1 MTEQLLSS
9 RMAMAKTLRIPIILA
24 LIGLVIIP
32 SLYAMGYLSIETVS
46 RLGRYVT
53 YAILAVGLDLLWGY
67 VGILGLCQAT
77 FFCLGT
83 YAMGMYLA
91 HHGEPA
97 GTVDGYGWKIPSA
110 LFRVYDSEI
119 GQTQADWT
127 VPFFWKPFWSLP
139 ATIVLGLVIP
149 AVAAFAIG
157 YFVFRSRV
165 RGVYFAILTQAIAVA
180 AWMVFSKNEMM
191 LGGTKGL
198 TAFDHFTFGN
208 HERIE
213 VVVVSE
219 EDLKAME
226 EGLEEL
232 QKKQA
237 QIRQHEVEYR
247 LLVHQVGATSSE
259 TQASKMLEQELAGD
273 FTRLTEAVGHLPT
286 TVEAALQKVDNKINA
301 CVEAFQLDEKP
312 TLIETAL
319 DELSFALDEAST
331 ATKHALVV
339 RPDRLKEVQ
348 MVLERRRKEKR
359 STVTKEV
366 DGKLYVHR
374 NFKLTDGNETSP
386 KSEGMELKIP
396 FGGQDPDRSYV
407 LTLEQRG
414 VDEEWEV
421 ALNDQHIGNLKRGPP
436 QDIRLSVPVGVLKAS
451 ENNLTIRPASPHDR
465 DEMEIGRI
473 RLAGDVPPLGGTLEQ
488 KGNNFLSVPEFGV
501 NLNKDYNDLVIH
513 ADPANADK
521 SVELQDW
528 AKVNYLG
535 PLVEGDSV
543 KLILYLLS
551 VLALFGAYFLCRW
564 IVRSRLGRV
573 LVAIRDDESTLRFFG
588 YRPYVYKLFAF
599 CVAAALAGLGGML
612 YVPQMTITT
621 PTDMVA
627 SQSILIVVW
636 VAVGGRGTLSGAIL
650 GALTVN
656 LLYNYFT
663 SEHDF
668 LLFTWKPD
676 YWQFVLGG
684 LFVSVVLFFPRG
696 LMSLPEKFGLSQKIA
711 NLWSK
716 LIHGRQS

>member
-9 RMAMAKTLRIPIILA
+9 RMAMAKTLRISIILA

-191 LGGTKGL
+191 LGGTNGL

-213 VVVVSE
+213 VAVVSE
-219 EDLKAME
+219 EDLKKIE
-226 EGLEEL
+226 EGLDKL

-237 QIRQHEVEYR
+237 QI
-247 LLVHQVGATSSE
+247 VGKSMSASE
-259 TQASKMLEQELAGD
+259 ASKMLEQELAGD
-273 FTRLTEAVGHLPT
+273 FTRLTESVGHLPT
-286 TVEAALQKVDNKINA
+286 TVETALQKVDKKINA
-301 CVEAFQLDEKP
+301 CVEAFQSDEKP

-319 DELSFALDEAST
+319 DELGSALEQAST

-348 MVLERRRKEKR
+348 VALERRRKEKR
-359 STVTKEV
+359 VTVTKEV

-374 NFKLTDGNETSP
+374 NFKLTDGNETLP
-386 KSEGMELKIP
+386 KSEGMELQIP
-396 FGGQDPDRSYV
+396 FGGQDPDRSYA
-407 LTLEQRG
+407 LTLEQSG

-421 ALNDQHIGNLKRGPP
+421 VLNDQNIGNLKRGPP
-436 QDIRLSVPVGVLKAS
+436 QDIRLSVPRGVLKAS
-451 ENNLTIRPASPHDR
+451 ENNLIIRPVTLHVQ
-465 DEMEIGRI
+465 DEIEIGRI
-473 RLAGDVPPLGGTLEQ
+473 RLAGDVPPLGGALEQ
-488 KGNNFLSVPEFGV
+488 KGDNFLSVPEFGV
-501 NLNKDYNDLVIH
+501 NLNIDYNDLVIH

-521 SVELQDW
+521 SVKLQDW

-535 PLVEGDSV
+535 PRVKGDSV
-543 KLILYLLS
+543 KLVLYVLS

-621 PTDMVA
+621 PRDMEA
-627 SQSILIVVW
+627 AMSILIVVW
-636 VAVGGRGTLSGAIL
+636 VAVGGRGTLVGAIL
-650 GALTVN
+650 GALIVN
-656 LLYNYFT
+656 LLHNYFT

-668 LLFTWKPD
+668 LLFTWKSD
-676 YWQFVLGG
+676 YWQFILGG
-684 LFVSVVLFFPRG
+684 LFVSVVLFFPQG

-711 NLWSK
+711 NLWAK
-716 LIHGRQS
+716 LMRGRQS

>member
-1 MTEQLLSS
+1 
-9 RMAMAKTLRIPIILA
+9 
-24 LIGLVIIP
+24 
-32 SLYAMGYLSIETVS
+32 
-46 RLGRYVT
+46 
-53 YAILAVGLDLLWGY
+53 
-67 VGILGLCQAT
+67 
-77 FFCLGT
+77 
-83 YAMGMYLA
+83 
-91 HHGEPA
+91 
-97 GTVDGYGWKIPSA
+97 VDGYGWKIPSC
-110 LFRVYDSEI
+110 LFVVYDSDV

-191 LGGTKGL
+191 LGGTNGL

-226 EGLEEL
+226 EGLDEL
-232 QKKQA
+232 QRKQA
-237 QIRQHEVEYR
+237 QIVGKSMSASEAGKR
-247 LLVHQVGATSSE
+247 LEDGLAAHF
-259 TQASKMLEQELAGD
+259 LE
-273 FTRLTEAVGHLPT
+273 LTEAVGHLPSA
-286 TVEAALQKVDNKINA
+286 VEAALQKVDKKINA
-301 CVEAFQLDEKP
+301 CVEAFQSDEKQ

-319 DELSFALDEAST
+319 DELGSALEQAST

-348 MVLERRRKEKR
+348 VALERRRKEKR
-359 STVTKEV
+359 VTVTKEV

-386 KSEGMELKIP
+386 KSEGMELQIP
-396 FGGQDPDRSYV
+396 FGGQDPDRSYA
-407 LTLEQRG
+407 LTLEQSG

-421 ALNDQHIGNLKRGPP
+421 ALNDQNIGNLKRGPP
-436 QDIRLSVPVGVLKAS
+436 QDIRLSVPSGVLKAS
-451 ENNLTIRPASPHDR
+451 ENNLIIRPVTPHVQ
-465 DEMEIGRI
+465 DEIEIGRI

-488 KGNNFLSVPEFGV
+488 KGDNFLSVPEFGV
-501 NLNKDYNDLVIH
+501 NLNKDYNVLVIH

-521 SVELQDW
+521 IVELQDW
-528 AKVNYLG
+528 ASVKYLG
-535 PLVEGDSV
+535 PRVKGDSV
-543 KLILYLLS
+543 KLILYVLS

-621 PTDMVA
+621 PTDMEA
-627 SQSILIVVW
+627 SMSILIVVW
-636 VAVGGRGTLSGAIL
+636 VAVGGRGTLVGAIF

-668 LLFTWKPD
+668 LLFTWKSD
-676 YWQFVLGG
+676 YWQFILGG
-684 LFVSVVLFFPRG
+684 LFVSVVLFFPQG

-711 NLWSK
+711 DLWAK